1 MVRPEASSFGS
12 RRQSGVP
19 LALERIPDIGGVS
32 KTLDLRRIRRR
43 PGERFAGARP
53 EAEARS
59 APVRAVP
66 RGDSRSQSKGKRG
79 YAHARASLIV
89 SHEGAIRWRSE
100 SRQTAIGEQPCV
112 VLAI

>member
-12 RRQSGVP
+12 RRQSGVA

-59 APVRAVP
+59 APLRAVP
-66 RGDSRSQSKGKRG
+66 RHATPRHAETLKVSLRG
-79 YAHARASLIV
+79 NVNTRMPEH
-89 SHEGAIRWRSE
+89 H
-100 SRQTAIGEQPCV
+100 
-112 VLAI
+112 